1 MSVYSVTVKIISP
14 VHIGDGLELR
24 KDFEYALH
32 NGATYRLDEDA
43 ILEAKA
49 QQLARYRQ
57 GGYPP
62 PALLLSE
69 DDFNQSGYFRY
80 RLRGQPR
87 SGKTYA
93 SVRSFLKDGFDRPY
107 IPGSSLKGAFRTAL
121 AWTGWKEVRPKLDR
135 DAIAPKWQ
143 KNWAGQKLEK
153 KLFGPDPN
161 HDLLRALQVSDLQGP
176 QQAGEGLALV
186 NAQVLTRYSSGSPVE
201 LEALVGEVTLRG
213 SLTIDESLFTPWAE
227 GRLHFS
233 NRKHWLDELMPRTQ
247 AHSRARIQR
256 LAAWF
261 EQAENGARIAQF
273 YRDLLGA
280 ELAPNQ
286 AFLQIGWGAGW
297 DGKTFWTH
305 LQQDSQLFDQLIY
318 EFRLQRRPKGAPP
331 RRAGAPFPSS
341 RRVAGAVKEHGF
353 APVAPFG
360 WILVEMEPR

>member
-1 MSVYSVTVKIISP
+1 MSVFSITLKVISP

-32 NGATYRLDEDA
+32 GGATYRLDEDA

-57 GGYPP
+57 GSYPP
-62 PALLLSE
+62 PALLLNE
-69 DDFNQSGYFRY
+69 NDFNQAGFFRY

-93 SVRSFLKDGFDRPY
+93 AVRSFLKDGFDRPY

-121 AWTGWKEVRPKLDR
+121 AWTGWKEVQPKLNR

-143 KNWAGQKLEK
+143 KNWAGQKLER

-161 HDLLRALQVSDLQGP
+161 HDLLRALQVSDLRGP
-176 QQAGEGLALV
+176 HQPGEGLALV
-186 NAQVLTRYSSGSPVE
+186 NAQVLTRHSSGSPVE
-201 LEALVGEVTLRG
+201 LEALVGEVSFHG
-213 SLTIDESLFTPWAE
+213 SLTIDESLFAAWAE
-227 GRLHFS
+227 TKLHFA
-233 NRKHWLDELMPRTQ
+233 NRKHWLDELMPRAQ
-247 AHSRARIQR
+247 AHSRARMQR
-256 LAAWF
+256 LAGWF
-261 EQAENGARIAQF
+261 EQAENGARIAQW
-273 YRDLLGA
+273 YRRLLSM
-280 ELAPNQ
+280 EVTSKQ
-286 AFLQIGWGAGW
+286 AFMQIGWGAGW

-305 LQQDSQLFDQLIY
+305 LQQDSQLFEQLIAD
-318 EFRLQRRPKGAPP
+318 FRLQRRPKSAPP

-341 RRVAGAVKEHGF
+341 RRVAGSVKERSF

-360 WILVEMEPR
+360 WVLVEVDEK